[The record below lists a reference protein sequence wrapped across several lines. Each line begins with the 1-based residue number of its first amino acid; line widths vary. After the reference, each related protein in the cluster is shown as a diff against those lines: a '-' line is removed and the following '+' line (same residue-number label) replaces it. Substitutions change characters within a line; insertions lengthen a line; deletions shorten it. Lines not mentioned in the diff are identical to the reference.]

1 MDWHGPSGTLDSET
15 QWSRLASR
23 YLRKEFATS
32 KVVKRATLHIAG
44 MGMYE
49 AFINGTRI
57 GEQVLAPAPTDYR
70 KTIITIASMLP
81 VSWRPTQYMLLV

>member
-1 MDWHGPSGTLDSET
+1 MDRPAPWDSET

-57 GEQVLAPAPTDYR
+57 GEQEAREAGVNAFIAKPLF
-70 KTIITIASMLP
+70 TIASMLL